1 LRHFNVKLSFVMP
14 QRSFSSKTERRA
26 LSAYVKLLRAS
37 DTVHALA
44 TRDLSRWD
52 LTASQ
57 FAVMEALYHLGPMVL
72 SEVARKILKTG
83 GNLTMVVRNL
93 ERRGLVQRVTGEKD
107 RRFVKLSLTDKGNRL
122 IAEVFPKHTACIAGL
137 LAKLT
142 PAEQVEIAALCRKLG
157 RALATTDPSL
167 RS

>member
-1 LRHFNVKLSFVMP
+1 MP
-14 QRSFSSKTERRA
+14 RRSSSSKSERRA

-44 TRDLSRWD
+44 TRDLSKWD

-72 SEVARKILKTG
+72 SQIARKILKTS

-93 ERRGLVQRVTGEKD
+93 EKRGLVNRVPGEKD
-107 RRFVKLSLTDKGNRL
+107 RRFVKLSLTEKGTRL
-122 IAEVFPKHTACIAGL
+122 MMDVFPKHAGCITEL

-142 PAEQVEIAALCRKLG
+142 SQEQAQLAALCRKLG
-157 RALATTDPSL
+157 RALTESRHRASEQPTDC
-167 RS
+167 

>member
-1 LRHFNVKLSFVMP
+1 MP
-14 QRSFSSKTERRA
+14 QRSSSSKTERRA

-72 SEVARKILKTG
+72 SKVARKILKTG

-122 IAEVFPKHTACIAGL
+122 IAEVFPKHAACIAGL

-157 RALATTDPSL
+157 RALATADPSL